1 MEVANAGFDSMKRFM
16 TGFRMPD
23 LSRLWAGLDETDHP
37 PPQVPL
43 IIKLEY
49 YLVRCQEL
57 VLWTDPKASLV
68 ALTVIHLA
76 FGYLATTS
84 NTALNLTLWTVL
96 SGFIYTTWTQK
107 IWPEIRVPDEDGV
120 QEDAGAQSGWTPVS
134 PDVYSAP
141 ELIELVDRLK
151 SKTYEFYQRAAAL
164 RTDSPGVFCLYASLS
179 CLVLGYLGTL
189 VTTLGLLYYL
199 VVGAFLVPGLFKL
212 IVKHPELSQL
222 LSNLCNKDDS
232 VDSSNK
238 AAQSTTPAAVPEPEE
253 QPTLTDQVSG
263 MMQSVCSTLTTG
275 MATLTSQLPDMN
287 QLEQKKKDLLSSQD
301 DSELS
306 HSDMEESMSP
316 YLPDAQDLASHQI
329 LESCT
334 RDSIFQDPTQADSF
348 QSCGEMDDD
357 DEDRS
362 LLPTSMPSHDEI
374 DTGLRDMSKRQM
386 SLNSMQATLGS
397 SDDSR
402 QERLTTDEEEDEE
415 DDNKDFLPTADAAA
429 VVRSVSES
437 GSCDSHEVAA
447 QQLLLSETLDEDR
460 EGDSLLRSSFGQE
473 LQKEVAAAVDATVE
487 EVCGPV
493 EEAAFEDQDLS
504 SGDDDFEVLSASEI
518 TSQQHDTAPTK

>member
-1 MEVANAGFDSMKRFM
+1 
-16 TGFRMPD
+16 
-23 LSRLWAGLDETDHP
+23 
-37 PPQVPL
+37 
-43 IIKLEY
+43 
-49 YLVRCQEL
+49 
-57 VLWTDPKASLV
+57 
-68 ALTVIHLA
+68 
-76 FGYLATTS
+76 
-84 NTALNLTLWTVL
+84 
-96 SGFIYTTWTQK
+96 
-107 IWPEIRVPDEDGV
+107 
-120 QEDAGAQSGWTPVS
+120 
-134 PDVYSAP
+134 
-141 ELIELVDRLK
+141 
-151 SKTYEFYQRAAAL
+151 
-164 RTDSPGVFCLYASLS
+164 
-179 CLVLGYLGTL
+179 
-189 VTTLGLLYYL
+189 
-199 VVGAFLVPGLFKL
+199 
-212 IVKHPELSQL
+212 
-222 LSNLCNKDDS
+222 
-232 VDSSNK
+232 
-238 AAQSTTPAAVPEPEE
+238 
-253 QPTLTDQVSG
+253 
-263 MMQSVCSTLTTG
+263 
-275 MATLTSQLPDMN
+275 
-287 QLEQKKKDLLSSQD
+287 
-301 DSELS
+301 
-306 HSDMEESMSP
+306 MSP